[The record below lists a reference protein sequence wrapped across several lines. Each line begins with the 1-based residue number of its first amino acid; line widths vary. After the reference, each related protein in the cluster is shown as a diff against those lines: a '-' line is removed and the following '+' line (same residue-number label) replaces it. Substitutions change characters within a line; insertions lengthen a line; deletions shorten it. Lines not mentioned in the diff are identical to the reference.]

1 MKPSKLACSL
11 APAVIVACRVL
22 SAFAFVSL
30 VGLAGIS
37 PGRAADSLGAP
48 SPDSLGLSTDEPSAT
63 SAGDTQGIVAIV
75 NDHIISRYDLNQRVK
90 LVMVTSGIPNSPEM
104 IDRIQKQ
111 VLRSLIDEALEV
123 EEAKR
128 LDLKVEQR
136 EIDQQLAQIAARA
149 NMTPAQIDDY
159 LKENGV
165 SKDALISQLY
175 ADIAWNKVIGQ
186 QYAPLVT
193 VGDDEIDETLKRIE
207 AEADQPRY
215 LVSEILLTFDNPQ
228 QEAEVMAGA
237 QRLVDQMRQGAPFA
251 AVARQFSQS
260 ASSANGGDIGWE
272 HASQM
277 PAEIVPV
284 VQQMTIGGISDPIRT
299 LNGVYI
305 IQVRNK
311 QTGLGP
317 DPLQDRWTLAHVLLP
332 LTPDA
337 PDALV
342 ARRAAEAQK
351 FISEFKSCDAIAD
364 QVKQF
369 VGGMAQAP
377 RTVVFGQLDQ
387 RLREGLSKAKPGDV
401 LKPVRSQQGIE
412 MIAVCGYQADS
423 GGAPTRDQIENSIYS
438 QRLDMMAR
446 RHLRDLRRDAV
457 VDIR

>member
-1 MKPSKLACSL
+1 MKSPKLARSS
-11 APAVIVACRVL
+11 APALIVVSRL
-22 SAFAFVSL
+22 ISALALVSL
-30 VGLAGIS
+30 LGLAATS
-37 PGRAADSLGAP
+37 SVRAADSLGAP
-48 SPDSLGLSTDEPSAT
+48 DGVALPTDTDATPADTGDS
-63 SAGDTQGIVAIV
+63 QGIAAIV
-75 NDHIISRYDLNQRVK
+75 NDKIISKYDLDQRVK

-104 IDRIQKQ
+104 VDRIQKQ

-123 EEAKR
+123 QEAKR
-128 LDLKVEQR
+128 LDLKVEAS
-136 EIDQQLAQIAARA
+136 ELDQQFAQIAARA
-149 NMTPAQIDDY
+149 SMTPAQIDEY
-159 LKENGV
+159 LKQNGV
-165 SKDALISQLY
+165 SKDSLLSQLY

-186 QYAPLVT
+186 QYAPLVS
-193 VGDDEIDETLKRIE
+193 VGDDEIDEAMKQIK

-228 QEAEVMAGA
+228 QETEVLAGA
-237 QRLVDQMRQGAPFA
+237 QRLVEQMRQGAPFA
-251 AVARQFSQS
+251 SVARQFSQS

-277 PAEIVPV
+277 PAEVAPA
-284 VQQMTIGGISDPIRT
+284 VQQMVIGAISDPIKT

-305 IQVRNK
+305 IQLRNK

-337 PDALV
+337 PVALV
-342 ARRAAEAQK
+342 ARRAQEAQK
-351 FISEFKSCDAIAD
+351 FAAEFKSCDAIPD
-364 QVKQF
+364 QIKQY
-369 VGGMAQAP
+369 VGGVAQSP
-377 RTVVFGQLDQ
+377 RTVAFGQLDQ
-387 RLREGLSKAKPGDV
+387 QLRTSLAKAKPGDV

-412 MIAVCGYQADS
+412 MIAVCGYQADT
-423 GGAPTRDQIENSIYS
+423 GGAPTRDQIENSIFS